1 MSFVEKE
8 GGRIYLCFV
17 HYIIFC
23 ISAPRN
29 GLLPDS
35 FKMGDASFL
44 RGKLGAAGK
53 KDAHALSELSAQ
65 LDYPANPADIVL
77 RLEKLRRNPEN
88 HVFVVETALAP
99 NPERLVAGINI
110 TGFAVDEKLRR
121 TGIGKS
127 LMEAVEHFAEQNGFA
142 FIRAESGAMR
152 KDAHAA

>member
-1 MSFVEKE
+1 MCG

-23 ISAPRN
+23 ISAPRI
-29 GLLPDS
+29 GFLPDS

-53 KDAHALSELSAQ
+53 KRRARAFGVECATGLSGEACR
-65 LDYPANPADIVL
+65 Y
-77 RLEKLRRNPEN
+77 R
-88 HVFVVETALAP
+88 T
-99 NPERLVAGINI
+99 AGINI

-121 TGIGKS
+121 TGIGRS

-152 KDAHAA
+152 KDAHAVYRKLNFYS

>member
-23 ISAPRN
+23 ISAPRI
-29 GLLPDS
+29 GRLPDS

-65 LDYPANPADIVL
+65 LGYPAKPADIVL
-77 RLEKLRRNPEN
+77 RE
-88 HVFVVETALAP
+88 
-99 NPERLVAGINI
+99 
-110 TGFAVDEKLRR
+110 
-121 TGIGKS
+121 
-127 LMEAVEHFAEQNGFA
+127 
-142 FIRAESGAMR
+142 
-152 KDAHAA
+152 